1 MSTLYQMLYG
11 GFQPPPVTSVRRHN
25 PDKEPG
31 KQAKPRRQQSSGRLA
46 WFIEFNKQRHL
57 KQGAENRERVFAA
70 LTENP
75 GLNCRALAQVMRCSV
90 TMANTHLRALVN
102 EGRAYKARR
111 SIPRGGMEIL
121 YFVVSK

>member
-11 GFQPPPVTSVRRHN
+11 GFQPPQVTSVRRHN
-25 PDKEPG
+25 PDKDPTEKP
-31 KQAKPRRQQSSGRLA
+31 KQRKQQSSESLS
-46 WFIEFNKQRHL
+46 WFVEFNRQRHL

-75 GLNCRALAQVMRCSV
+75 GLNCRGLAVVMKCSV
-90 TMANTHLRALVN
+90 TMANTHLRNLVN

-111 SIPRGGMEIL
+111 NMPRGGMEIL
-121 YFVVSK
+121 YFAVNK